1 MKLEIKLAETAG
13 FCFGVDRAVKLCED
27 LLAEGK
33 KVATLGPIIHN
44 DGVVNDL
51 ASRGCVIVGSPE
63 ETPADTVLVIRSH
76 GVPQSVMEQCSA
88 LGLHVEDA
96 TCPFVSKIHRIVTEA
111 NREGRY
117 VIVAGSPDH
126 HEVQGIVG
134 HCDGPCAVI
143 SSAKEIEKLDI
154 PRDMPVTLVAQTTFS
169 VGKYDEIKDCAK
181 KYYTNLT
188 AFDTICSATNMRQTE
203 AETLAKD
210 SDCCV
215 VIGGHNSSNTQKLKE
230 VCEKYV
236 PTFRIENAGELK
248 PGMLAGYK
256 KIGVTAGASTP
267 YLVIKEVL
275 TRMSEMDN
283 QVLDFETMMEESLKP
298 VHRGQRVEGTVI
310 EVRPNEVVVD
320 IGRKQTGIVPMDEV
334 LDDAAMNPEDAIK
347 LGETYTF
354 QVSKVEDEKGIVTLS
369 RKRVANEANMA
380 ELMAAYESG
389 EPVDA
394 YVTGISKK
402 DNVSKGLV
410 ANVKGV
416 RVFIPGGQA
425 TLRRGESF
433 DELLHTTQKIKI
445 TKVEKERKSVIG
457 SIRAVLEGDQAKK
470 KEEFFESVEVGKEY
484 TGTVKSLENYG
495 AFVDLGGVD
504 GMVHVSEL
512 SWKRIHNP
520 AEVLKVGDE
529 ITVFVKDFDK
539 EKGRISLGY
548 RREEDNPWN
557 LIKTYEIGSE
567 FEAPIVS
574 VTKFGAFA
582 RILPELDGLIH
593 LSELSTEHVDD
604 PGKIVKVGDVVKVR
618 LIGVD
623 EEKKRISLSM
633 LAEGEKE
640 AARAA
645 KRAAREAAAAEEAK
659 EAEVPAEEPAEA
671 PAEVPAEVVEAPT
684 AEAEPAEA
692 PTEE

>member
-1 MKLEIKLAETAG
+1 MAETAG
-13 FCFGVDRAVKLCED
+13 FCFGVDRAVKMCED
-27 LLAEGK
+27 LLKAGN

-44 DGVVNDL
+44 DDVVNDL
-51 ASRGCVIVGSPE
+51 ASRGCVIVDTPE
-63 ETPADTVLVIRSH
+63 ATPAGTVLVIRSH
-76 GVPQSVMEQCSA
+76 GVPKEVMEKCEQ

-111 NREGRY
+111 GESGQH
-117 VIVAGSPDH
+117 VIVAGSPEH
-126 HEVQGIVG
+126 HEVLGIVG
-134 HCDGPCAVI
+134 HCSGACDVI
-143 SSAKEIEKLDI
+143 RSADELDSLQI
-154 PRDMPVTLVAQTTFS
+154 PEDTPLTLVAQTTFS
-169 VGKYDEIKDCAK
+169 LEKYDEIKSRAK
-181 KYYTNLT
+181 KYYTKLT
-188 AFDTICSATNMRQTE
+188 VFDTICSATYKRQTE
-203 AETLAKD
+203 AAELAKD

-230 VCEKYV
+230 VCEQFA

-248 PGMLAGYK
+248 PGMLTGYQ

-275 TRMSEMDN
+275 TRMSELNN
-283 QVLDFETMMEESLKP
+283 QELDFEAMLEESLKP

-310 EVRPNEVVVD
+310 EVRANDVVVD
-320 IGRKQTGIVPMDEV
+320 IGRKQTGIVPMDEL
-334 LDDAAMNPEDAIK
+334 LDDASMNPEDAVK

-369 RKRVANEANMA
+369 RKRVANEASMA
-380 ELMAAYESG
+380 ELLEAYESG
-389 EPVDA
+389 EPVEA

-410 ANVKGV
+410 ASVKGV

-470 KEEFFESVEVGKEY
+470 REEFFQSVEVGKEY

-529 ITVFVKDFDK
+529 ITVFVKDFDQ

-557 LIKTYEIGSE
+557 LIKTYELGSE

-582 RILPELDGLIH
+582 RILPDLDGLIH

-604 PGKIVKVGDVVKVR
+604 PTKVVKVGDVVKVR

-645 KRAAREAAAAEEAK
+645 KRAAKEAEKEAAPAEETAEEAP
-659 EAEVPAEEPAEA
+659 VEE
-671 PAEVPAEVVEAPT
+671 
-684 AEAEPAEA
+684 
-692 PTEE
+692 

>member
-44 DGVVNDL
+44 DGVVKSL
-51 ASRGCVIVGSPE
+51 AERGCVIVDSPE
-63 ETPADTVLVIRSH
+63 DTPPDTVLVIRSH
-76 GVPQSVMEQCSA
+76 GVPQAVMDQCKE
-88 LGLHVEDA
+88 LGISFEDA
-96 TCPFVSKIHRIVTEA
+96 TCPFVSKIHKIVTEA
-111 NREGRY
+111 SKTGRH
-117 VIVAGSPDH
+117 VIVAGSHDH
-126 HEVQGIVG
+126 HEVLGIIG
-134 HCDGPCAVI
+134 HCDGPYSVI
-143 SSAKEIEKLDI
+143 SSTEEVTELGI
-154 PRDMPVTLVAQTTFS
+154 PSDMPVTLVAQTTFS
-169 VGKYDEIKDCAK
+169 VERYKEIKDCAK

-188 AFDTICSATNMRQTE
+188 SFDTICSATNMRQTE
-203 AETLAKD
+203 AEKIAKE

-334 LDDAAMNPEDAIK
+334 LDDASMNPDEAIK

-369 RKRVANEANMA
+369 RKRVANETNMA
-380 ELMAAYESG
+380 ELMAAYENG

-410 ANVKGV
+410 ASVKGV

-433 DELLHTTQKIKI
+433 DELLHTTQKILI

-470 KEEFFESVEVGKEY
+470 RDEFFESVEVGKEY

-645 KRAAREAAAAEEAK
+645 KRAAKEAAAEEAK
-659 EAEVPAEEPAEA
+659 EAEAPAEEAESTVE
-671 PAEVPAEVVEAPT
+671 EVEAVEAPV
-684 AEAEPAEA
+684 
-692 PTEE
+692 EE

>member
-1 MKLEIKLAETAG
+1 MEIRLAETAG
-13 FCFGVDRAVKLCED
+13 FCFGVDRAVKLCES
-27 LLAEGK
+27 LLDEGK

-44 DGVVNDL
+44 DDVVNDL
-51 ASRGCVIVGSPE
+51 ARKGCVIVDSPE
-63 ETPADTVLVIRSH
+63 ETPPDTVLVIRSH
-76 GVPQSVMEQCSA
+76 GVPSAVIEQCA
-88 LGLHVEDA
+88 ELGLQVEDA
-96 TCPFVSKIHRIVTEA
+96 TCPFVSKIHKIVSEA
-111 NREGRY
+111 SKQEKY
-117 VIVAGSPDH
+117 VIVAGSSDH
-126 HEVQGIVG
+126 HEVLGIVG
-134 HCDGPCAVI
+134 HCYGPCSVI
-143 SSAKEIEKLDI
+143 SSSDEICALDL
-154 PRDMPVTLVAQTTFS
+154 PSDTPVVLVAQTTFS
-169 VGKYDEIKDCAK
+169 VEKYKEIKDCAK

-203 AETLAKD
+203 AAAIAQEA
-210 SDCCV
+210 DCCV

-334 LDDAAMNPEDAIK
+334 LEDASMNPEDAIK

-354 QVSKVEDEKGIVTLS
+354 QVAKVEDEKGIVTLS

-380 ELMAAYESG
+380 ELLAAYESG

-470 KEEFFESVEVGKEY
+470 REEFFESVEVGKEY

-548 RREEDNPWN
+548 RRDEDNPWN

-659 EAEVPAEEPAEA
+659 EAEVPAEEVEVSAE
-671 PAEVPAEVVEAPT
+671 EPAEVVEAPVV
-684 AEAEPAEA
+684 EPETTEA
-692 PTEE
+692 PVEE

>member
-1 MKLEIKLAETAG
+1 MIRLAKTAG
-13 FCFGVDRAVKLCED
+13 FCFGVDRAVKLCEE
-27 LLAEGK
+27 LLDSGR

-44 DGVVNDL
+44 DDVVSGL
-51 ASRGCVIVGSPE
+51 ASRGCVIVGKPE
-63 ETPADTVLVIRSH
+63 ETPEGAVLVIRSH
-76 GVPQSVMEQCSA
+76 GVPQSVMDRCEE
-88 LGLHVEDA
+88 LGLEVKDA
-96 TCPFVSKIHRIVTEA
+96 TCPFVSKIHRIV
-111 NREGRY
+111 REQGEQGRT
-117 VIVAGSPDH
+117 VIIAGNPDH
-126 HEVQGIVG
+126 HEVLGIIG
-134 HCDGPCAVI
+134 HCSGRCLVAETLEELKTLPV
-143 SSAKEIEKLDI
+143 S
-154 PRDMPVTLVAQTTFS
+154 RDEPVSMVAQTTFS
-169 VGKYDEIKDCAK
+169 LGKYADFEKYAK
-181 KYYTNLT
+181 KHYTNLT
-188 AFDTICSATNMRQTE
+188 SFDTICSATNMRQTE
-203 AETLAKD
+203 AAELARE

-230 VCEKYV
+230 VCEQYA
-236 PTFRIENAGELK
+236 PTFRIENAGELNLE
-248 PGMLAGYK
+248 MLTGYQ

-275 TRMSEMDN
+275 TRMSELEN
-283 QVLDFETMMEESLKP
+283 QVMDFEAMMEETLKP

-320 IGRKQTGIVPMDEV
+320 IGRKQTGFVPMDE
-334 LDDAAMNPEDAIK
+334 LLEDNSTNPEDVVK
-347 LGETYTF
+347 VGETYTF
-354 QVSKVEDEKGIVTLS
+354 QVAKVEDEKGVVTLS
-369 RKRVANEANMA
+369 RKKVANEASMA
-380 ELMAAYESG
+380 ELLEAYESG

-394 YVTGISKK
+394 YITGISKK
-402 DNVSKGLV
+402 DDVSKGLV
-410 ANVKGV
+410 ATVKGV

-457 SIRAVLEGDQAKK
+457 SIRAVLEGDVAKK
-470 KEEFFESVEVGKEY
+470 REEFFSTVEVGKEY
-484 TGTVKSLENYG
+484 TGKVKSLENYG
-495 AFVDLGGVD
+495 AFIDLGGVD

-529 ITVFVKDFDK
+529 VTVFVKDFDA
-539 EKGRISLGY
+539 ERGRISLGY

-557 LIKTYEIGSE
+557 LIKGYEIGSE

-604 PGKIVKVGDVVKVR
+604 PSKLVKVGDVVKVR

-645 KRAAREAAAAEEAK
+645 KRAAREASKNAK
-659 EAEVPAEEPAEA
+659 GSDEAEEA
-671 PAEVPAEVVEAPT
+671 PAESK
-684 AEAEPAEA
+684 
-692 PTEE
+692 EE